1 MLLII
6 FAIFKVIRCF
16 LGRMGFLHKRSTGKT
31 GLINMHL
38 KT

>member
-1 MLLII
+1 MLLVI
-6 FAIFKVIRCF
+6 FPIFKVIRCF
-16 LGRMGFLHKRSTGKT
+16 LGRMGFFHKRSTGRA